1 MLKPS
6 LAFPYND
13 PDGTMFPHLKAI
25 LPDLKAHF
33 GRAYICPPLDTRQN
47 TALMAQLEADDFF
60 TIFPLDRQMRVGEH
74 FAHLYLNAAL
84 AADPDEIL
92 HLAYVDRLSFALE
105 GGYREQFLAEVDSLR
120 LDDLP
125 LIFQRSP
132 AAWATHP
139 ENYARLE
146 GFVTRIGEQLF
157 GQTLDYG
164 WCHLVVRAG
173 ELREVMPKVTHA
185 GLSMVAEIILHMQHH
200 IHTRDVDW
208 LAWED
213 PFLAGRDPA
222 EMKAE
227 REQSLDEYEKRLSYC
242 LPMVEALTIFAL
254 NGKG

>member
-1 MLKPS
+1 MLPS

-13 PDGTMFPHLKAI
+13 PDGTMLPHLQAI

-33 GRAYICPPLDTRQN
+33 KRTYLSVPPDTRQN
-47 TALMAQLEADDFF
+47 RALMAQLEAERFF
-60 TIFPLDRQMRVGEH
+60 TLFPLDRQMQIGEH

-84 AADPDEIL
+84 AANPDESL

-105 GGYREQFLAEVDSLR
+105 TEYRKQFLEDVNSLH

-139 ENYARLE
+139 QNYARLE
-146 GFVTRIGEQLF
+146 GFVSQIGEQLF
-157 GQTLDYG
+157 GKTLDYG

-173 ELREVMPKVTHA
+173 ELREVMPKMTHA
-185 GLSMVAEIILHMQHH
+185 GLSMVAEMILHLQHH

-213 PFLAGRDPA
+213 PFLTGRDPL
-222 EMKAE
+222 EMKTE
-227 REQSLDEYEKRLSYC
+227 REQSLAEYEKRLSYC
-242 LPMVEALTIFAL
+242 LPMVEALVKFSM